1 MKIRKFLFLL
11 SFVLERL
18 YLLNANLVITG
29 AVASVS
35 LVILIMMKV
44 LTMIMKVK
52 VVTKFIFYTGAQSE
66 TFQGGESFVKFGY
79 FNKYF
84 FKNSRKKDTAG
95 KISEFFQL
103 DTLKTTF

>member
-52 VVTKFIFYTGAQSE
+52 VVIKCIFYILYSQSE
-66 TFQGGESFVKFGY
+66 NFQGGKSFVKFGY
-79 FNKYF
+79 FDKDF
-84 FKNSRKKDTAG
+84 AKNSRKKRYRRECFRVFSTRY
-95 KISEFFQL
+95 S
-103 DTLKTTF
+103 